1 MTGRGKRRCKPIWVI
16 GGGLAGSEAAW
27 QIVNAGRD
35 VILYEMRPVRNT
47 PAHTSPFLAELVCSN
62 SLKANNLENASG
74 LLKEELRRLGS
85 LLMAVAEETRV
96 PAGGALAVDR
106 ERFAQ
111 SITDRIN
118 QHPRIKVIRAEITSI
133 PPDQPAVVATGPL
146 TSPLFSAWLQ
156 KLFGEEY
163 FYFYDAVA
171 PIVTRESL
179 DEERI
184 FAASRYGRGEA
195 EYLNCPL
202 NEEEYTSFWEN
213 LVTAE
218 THQSHLGAAE
228 KRFFEGC
235 MPVEA
240 LAARGKDT
248 LRFGPLKPV
257 GLTDPATGKRPHAV
271 VQLRPENKEKT
282 LYNIVG
288 FQTNLR
294 WGEQARVFRLIPGL
308 ARAEFVRYGVMH
320 RNSFIN
326 TPKLL
331 DISLQWK
338 GGRPLFFAGQLIG
351 VEGYVESTAAG
362 LVAGKNILRQQEGKP
377 PLVFPRETAIGAL
390 LHHII
395 NADIRHF
402 QPMNIN
408 YGLFPPL
415 GKKIKG
421 KLEKSRAIAEQALK
435 TQDQFIIDDLN
446 Q

>member
-1 MTGRGKRRCKPIWVI
+1 MPKPIWVV

-27 QIVNAGRD
+27 QIANAGRE
-35 VILYEMRPVRNT
+35 VILYEMRPLRNT
-47 PAHTSPFLAELVCSN
+47 PAHTSSFLAELVCSN

-74 LLKEELRRLGS
+74 LLKEELRRLDS
-85 LLMAVAEETRV
+85 LLMAVAEETKV

-106 ERFAQ
+106 QRFAQ
-111 SITDRIN
+111 GVTTRIN
-118 QHPRIKVIRAEITSI
+118 QHPRIKVIRAEVTSI
-133 PPDQPAVVATGPL
+133 PPDQPAVIASGPL

-156 KLFGEEY
+156 ELFGEEY

-179 DEERI
+179 DREGI

-195 EYLNCPL
+195 EYLNCPF
-202 NEEEYTSFWEN
+202 NEEEYTRFWEN

-228 KRFFEGC
+228 KRYFEGC
-235 MPVEA
+235 MPVEV

-257 GLTDPATGKRPHAV
+257 GLIDPATGKQPYAV
-271 VQLRPENKEKT
+271 VQLRPENKERT
-282 LYNIVG
+282 LYNLVG

-308 ARAEFVRYGVMH
+308 SRAEFVRYGVMH

-326 TPKLL
+326 SPKLL
-331 DISLQWK
+331 DLSLQWK

-362 LVAGKNILRQQEGKP
+362 WVAGKNILRQQEGKP
-377 PLVFPRETAIGAL
+377 PLIFPRETAIGAL
-390 LHHII
+390 INHII
-395 NADIRHF
+395 NAEIRHF

-408 YGLFPPL
+408 FGLFPPL
-415 GKKIKG
+415 KEKIKG
-421 KLEKSRAIAEQALK
+421 KLKKNRAIADRALI
-435 TQDQFIIDDLN
+435 TLENFIVETLN
-446 Q
+446 